1 MKHAN
6 GISHGEHGLE
16 PNESRTTRHAPREA
30 PRHAMTPNPP
40 LSLDAA
46 ATLIRQSF
54 PTVDAA
60 GLQSLGSSWL
70 YDVFLTA
77 DGWVFQFPRT
87 DWSGSNF
94 EPQARIHQFVAEILP
109 TQIRTPQIELLAQPS
124 PRFPYPVAGHRFI
137 PGIAANMLDEE
148 LLPVFAHEVAIF
160 LSALH
165 STPAPVAGAAGIHQA
180 APDEEARRQWIANGV
195 ATALEL
201 RRDLDPVMDSALSWL
216 AARTPAES
224 SHPPLQLIHGD
235 LDAQHIIVDP
245 TTGFLVGV
253 IDWTDTSLGDAA
265 RDFVFL
271 VTWQG
276 WKFAELVLRHYPR
289 AVDREFRARLRDMA
303 QLMSL
308 VWLAYAYAEGHDL
321 APHLRG
327 VRNAFAPASDEPV

>member
-1 MKHAN
+1 M
-6 GISHGEHGLE
+6 
-16 PNESRTTRHAPREA
+16 TAPHRL
-30 PRHAMTPNPP
+30 PNPP

-46 ATLIRQSF
+46 ARLIRQSF
-54 PTVDAA
+54 PTVNAS
-60 GLQSLGSSWL
+60 GLQFLGSSWL
-70 YDVFLTA
+70 YDVFLTS

-87 DWSGSNF
+87 DWSGGNF
-94 EPQARIHQFVAEILP
+94 EPQARIHQFVTEILP
-109 TQIRTPQIELLAQPS
+109 TQIRAPQIELLAQPS
-124 PRFPYPVAGHRFI
+124 AQFPYPVAGHRFI

-180 APDEEARRQWIANGV
+180 APDDAARREWVANGI
-195 ATALEL
+195 AAALEL
-201 RRDLDPVMDSALSWL
+201 PRDLDPIMKSALAWL
-216 AARTPAES
+216 AGRGENES

-276 WKFAELVLRHYPR
+276 WRFAELVLRHYPR
-289 AVDREFRARLRDMA
+289 AVDREFRVRLRDMA
-303 QLMSL
+303 QLLSL
-308 VWLAYAYAEGHDL
+308 VWLAYAHAEGHDL

-327 VRNAFAPASDEPV
+327 VRNAFASDESAP

>member
-1 MKHAN
+1 
-6 GISHGEHGLE
+6 
-16 PNESRTTRHAPREA
+16 
-30 PRHAMTPNPP
+30 MTHQLPNPP

-46 ATLIRQSF
+46 ATLIHQSF
-54 PTVDAA
+54 PTVNAT

-87 DWSGSNF
+87 GWSGDNF
-94 EPQARIHQFVAEILP
+94 EPQARIHRFVAEILP

-148 LLPVFAHEVAIF
+148 LLPVFAREVAIF

-165 STPAPVAGAAGIHQA
+165 STPAPLAGAAGIHQA
-180 APDEEARRQWIANGV
+180 APDDAARREWIAYGI
-195 ATALEL
+195 AAALEL
-201 RRDLDPVMDSALSWL
+201 PRDLDPAMGSALAWL
-216 AARTPAES
+216 AARPATQAL
-224 SHPPLQLIHGD
+224 HAPLQLIHGD

-308 VWLAYAYAEGHDL
+308 VWLAYAHADNHYL
-321 APHLRG
+321 APFLRG
-327 VRNAFAPASDEPV
+327 VRNAFAASEDSSP